1 MKEEKN
7 IDKLFR
13 ERLEGYSEEPP
24 VYVWNGIQDKLGA
37 IRAKKRIPWYR
48 WSAVAALLL
57 LAFMGGWYFSQ
68 PDRHSIP
75 HMAENEII
83 KSEGEIASGS
93 EDSPATLPGK
103 NNSEDDMKEE
113 PATFIAEAES
123 TGKRA
128 GAREKEEV
136 RFIEEPSGAIPEETK
151 LRLRMTQLKPA
162 EAILVSNEQITKLE
176 ERSGN
181 SNVKKF
187 SDLEIKI
194 LKENA
199 KLAVRNSKEES
210 GWKMGMN
217 ISPGYSSYSA
227 KHGATY
233 ASNMTYDASEGNANL
248 SGGISVQYKT
258 SKRLSFESG
267 IYYAQNGQQ
276 SGSSPQL
283 FGGRTEAFFDAGM
296 APAQKLYFNTAVN
309 LENSHVAMNSTAGI
323 IEFENLPRG
332 AEIAAN
338 LERTGS
344 YSSSLLTDGELSQ
357 VFNLV
362 EIPLYLRFLVFESK
376 MNVELVGGVNAGLV
390 VGNNAYIDN
399 QYGMQYIGKTRD
411 ISTVNISGTVGVGL
425 SYPLGKNISLAV
437 EPRMNYYMNSINRN
451 PEVNFRPY
459 RAGVYTGLYYEF

>member
-7 IDKLFR
+7 TDKFFR

-37 IRAKKRIPWYR
+37 MRAKKRTVWYS

-68 PDRHSIP
+68 PDGHSIP
-75 HMAENEII
+75 QMAEKEII
-83 KSEGEIASGS
+83 KSEREITPGS
-93 EDSPATLPGK
+93 EDAPATLPGI
-103 NNSEDDMKEE
+103 NSEDVVKEE

-136 RFIEEPSGAIPEETK
+136 RFIEESAVAVPEETE

-162 EAILVSNEQITKLE
+162 EAMLVSNEQAIKLE
-176 ERSGN
+176 ERTEHY
-181 SNVKKF
+181 NVQKL
-187 SDLEIKI
+187 SDREKEIVN
-194 LKENA
+194 ENA
-199 KLAVRNSKEES
+199 KFIALNSKEET
-210 GWKMGMN
+210 GWKLGMN
-217 ISPGYSSYSA
+217 IAPGYSSYSA
-227 KHGATY
+227 KHGAAY
-233 ASNMTYDASEGNANL
+233 ASNMTYNASEGNANL

-258 SKRLSFESG
+258 TKRWSFESG

-296 APAQKLYFNTAVN
+296 APAQKLYFNTAVS
-309 LENSHVAMNSTAGI
+309 LENSHIAMNSTAGI

-332 AEIAAN
+332 AEISAN

-344 YSSSLLTDGELSQ
+344 YSNSLLTEGELLQ

-362 EIPLYLRFLVFESK
+362 EIPLYLRFLLVESK

-390 VGNNAYIDN
+390 AGNNVFIDN
-399 QYGMQYIGKTRD
+399 QYGVQNIGKTRD

-437 EPRMNYYMNSINRN
+437 EPRMNYYLNSINRN
-451 PEVNFRPY
+451 PDVNFRPY